1 MPNQSPD
8 GRPWTRH
15 NAKSSLPILQVKITI
30 EVPFMLDRGNVSGVD
45 MNAEDGVQSLVGKES
60 RNWVVRNVSW
70 LKSFIRIFLGIV
82 WLIDGYL
89 KFTPGLVDSFPDL
102 VRRAGEGQPTW
113 LQPWFNFWSSV
124 TTGNAALFVYSTG
137 VLEVALG
144 IALVLGSMRK
154 LAYLGG
160 IIFSLFIWAIPEGF
174 GGPYGPSSTDIG
186 TGIIYSFVFLSL
198 VIINTISGPSKYSLD
213 FLIERKYPLWKR
225 LSEFG

>member
-1 MPNQSPD
+1 
-8 GRPWTRH
+8 
-15 NAKSSLPILQVKITI
+15 
-30 EVPFMLDRGNVSGVD
+30 MLERGNVSRAD
-45 MNAEDGVQSLVGKES
+45 RNAEDRAQLLVGEASQK
-60 RNWVVRNVSW
+60 WVLRNVNL

-89 KFTPGLVDSFPDL
+89 KFSLGLVDSFPDL
-102 VRRAGEGQPTW
+102 VRSAGDGQPTW
-113 LQPWFNFWSSV
+113 LQPWFNFWSGV

-144 IALVLGSMRK
+144 VALVLGFMRK
-154 LAYLGG
+154 IAYLGG

-174 GGPYGPSSTDIG
+174 GGPYGPGSTSIG

-198 VIINTISGPSKYSLD
+198 VNINTISVHIKYSLV
-213 FLIERKYPLWKR
+213 FLIQLKYRMWKR

>member
-1 MPNQSPD
+1 MTSHD
-8 GRPWTRH
+8 
-15 NAKSSLPILQVKITI
+15 AKSDLSVRQAKITI
-30 EVPFMLDRGNVSGVD
+30 ESLLFFGRGSASRADR
-45 MNAEDGVQSLVGKES
+45 NAEDSERLLVGKES

-89 KFTPGLVDSFPDL
+89 KFSPGLVDSFPDL
-102 VRRAGEGQPTW
+102 VSRAGDGQPTW

-124 TTGNAALFVYSTG
+124 TTGNAALFVYTTG

-144 IALVLGSMRK
+144 VALVLGFMRRI
-154 LAYLGG
+154 AYLGG

-174 GGPYGPSSTDIG
+174 GGPYGPGSTDIG

-213 FLIERKYPLWKR
+213 FLIERKYRFWKR
-225 LSEFG
+225 FAEFG

>member
-1 MPNQSPD
+1 MS
-8 GRPWTRH
+8 R
-15 NAKSSLPILQVKITI
+15 A
-30 EVPFMLDRGNVSGVD
+30 DR
-45 MNAEDGVQSLVGKES
+45 NAEDRAQLLVGEAS
-60 RNWVVRNVSW
+60 HQWVLRKDNW

-89 KFTPGLVDSFPDL
+89 KFSPGLVDSFPDL
-102 VRRAGEGQPTW
+102 VRSVGDGQPTW

-124 TTGNAALFVYSTG
+124 TPGNAALFVYTTG

-144 IALVLGSMRK
+144 VALVLGFMRK
-154 LAYLGG
+154 IAYLGG

-174 GGPYGPSSTDIG
+174 GGPYGPGSTDIG

-213 FLIERKYPLWKR
+213 FLLERKYPFWKR
-225 LSEFG
+225 LAEFG

>member
-1 MPNQSPD
+1 
-8 GRPWTRH
+8 
-15 NAKSSLPILQVKITI
+15 
-30 EVPFMLDRGNVSGVD
+30 VSGGSK
-45 MNAEDGVQSLVGKES
+45 NAEDKDQLLAGKAS
-60 RNWVVRNVSW
+60 QKWVVRNVSW
-70 LKSFIRIFLGIV
+70 LKSFMRICLGIV

-89 KFTPGLVDSFPDL
+89 KFSPGLVDSFPDL
-102 VRRAGEGQPTW
+102 VRRAGDGQPTW

-144 IALVLGSMRK
+144 IALVLGFARK
-154 LAYLGG
+154 IAYLGG

-198 VIINTISGPSKYSLD
+198 AIINTISGPSKYSLD
-213 FLIERKYPLWKR
+213 FLVERKYRFWKR
-225 LSEFG
+225 LAEFG

>member
-1 MPNQSPD
+1 MP
-8 GRPWTRH
+8 
-15 NAKSSLPILQVKITI
+15 SLS
-30 EVPFMLDRGNVSGVD
+30 LDRRPQLVTMERVVFPYHMQNNDRVLLHVGARSLSRAD
-45 MNAEDGVQSLVGKES
+45 RNAEDRAQLLVGEASQK
-60 RNWVVRNVSW
+60 WVLRNVNW

-89 KFTPGLVDSFPDL
+89 KFSPGLVDSFPDL
-102 VRRAGEGQPTW
+102 VRSVGDGQPTW

-124 TTGNAALFVYSTG
+124 TTGNAALFVYTTG

-144 IALVLGSMRK
+144 VALVLGFMRK
-154 LAYLGG
+154 IAYLGG

-174 GGPYGPSSTDIG
+174 GGPYGPGSTDIG

-213 FLIERKYPLWKR
+213 FLLERKYPFWKR
-225 LSEFG
+225 LAEFG